1 MFSWQITEHRK
12 RIVELVSVVFRSA
25 KETGLWHRLKSDTK
39 PGLLLMAV
47 EECHSLLAQIHGH
60 SLSISIG
67 IFTDK
72 INA

>member
-1 MFSWQITEHRK
+1 MFADQEIMNVDDLLK
-12 RIVELVSVVFRSA
+12 RADSD
-25 KETGLWHRLKSDTK
+25 RLKSDTK
-39 PGLLLMAV
+39 SGTLLMAV

-72 INA
+72 IIA